1 MITTKQLLIEWS
13 DILKNR
19 NNNPEPHHFNLGNY
33 EFIGTVADYK
43 FNGILIDHYTEKFYE
58 IKDLYPSFIN
68 KDLGSNK
75 FEVAINFKGI
85 QNAEGE

>member
-1 MITTKQLLIEWS
+1 MTTTKQLLIEWS
-13 DILKNR
+13 DLLKSR

-33 EFIGTVADYK
+33 EFIGTVANYK

-68 KDLGSNK
+68 KDLQPNK
-75 FEVAINFKGI
+75 WETTINFKGV
-85 QNAEGE
+85 QNSEGE

>member
-1 MITTKQLLIEWS
+1 MTTKQLLANWY
-13 DILKNR
+13 DLLKNR

-58 IKDLYPSFIN
+58 IKGLYPTTIN
-68 KDLGSNK
+68 EGLYPNK
-75 FEVAINFKGI
+75 REITINFK
-85 QNAEGE
+85 EE

>member
-1 MITTKQLLIEWS
+1 MITTKQLLANWC

-19 NNNPEPHHFNLGNY
+19 NNNTEPYHFNLGNY
-33 EFIGTVADYK
+33 EFIGTVTDYK

-75 FEVAINFKGI
+75 FEVTVNFKGI
-85 QNAEGE
+85 QNAEEE